1 VFVVVA
7 LSDVPMGVVAL
18 RFDSDRN
25 AIYKALLDARTKL
38 RGGLSKRG
46 IRSRRQPAKP

>member
-7 LSDVPMGVVAL
+7 LSDVPIGVVAL

-25 AIYKALLDARTKL
+25 AIYKALFDARTKL
-38 RGGLSKRG
+38 VGA
-46 IRSRRQPAKP
+46 SRRGYPIEKAAAKP

>member
-7 LSDVPMGVVAL
+7 LSAVPIGVVRL

-25 AIYKALLDARTKL
+25 AIYEASFDARTKL
-38 RGGLSKRG
+38 RGSFSKRG
-46 IRSRRQPAKP
+46 IPIEKAPVRP